1 MQQGSN
7 PSDIHHFK
15 CIAQGARG
23 LVTNNFSLPHMKTVV
38 ITGSTRGLGFG
49 LALRFLEKGCSVVV
63 NGTGQGSVE
72 RALSELSSFAGQV
85 HGVAG
90 DISSKP
96 DVEHLYR
103 EADQRFGPVDIWVN
117 NAGIGQPMA
126 KAWEIPADRLERIAA
141 VNIMGVVHG
150 TIVPFRAMKARGS
163 GMIFTME
170 GHGSSGRIVDCMA
183 MYGTTKSAATYFTKA
198 FAHEARGSG
207 VTIGRLLPGMVVTD
221 MLLGTVS
228 GNDPEN
234 VRRRKFYNLLAD
246 DVDTVSAFLVD
257 GMLAAKGPSPRIEWL
272 TRRKALFRMMFGF
285 LRKRDFFVGD

>member
-1 MQQGSN
+1 
-7 PSDIHHFK
+7 
-15 CIAQGARG
+15 
-23 LVTNNFSLPHMKTVV
+23 MKTVV

-49 LALRFLEKGCSVVV
+49 LARRFLEKGCSVVV
-63 NGTGQGSVE
+63 NGTGQESVE
-72 RALSELSSFAGQV
+72 RALRGLSPFEGRV

-90 DISSKP
+90 DISSESG
-96 DVEHLYR
+96 VERLYR
-103 EADQRFGPVDIWVN
+103 EAERRFGQIDIWVN

-126 KAWEIPADRLERIAA
+126 KAWEIAADRLERIAA

-170 GHGSSGRIVDCMA
+170 GHGSSGRIVDRMA

-198 FAHEARGSG
+198 FAYEARGSG
-207 VTIGRLLPGMVVTD
+207 VSIGRLLPGMVVTD
-221 MLLGTVS
+221 MLLDTVA

-234 VRRRKFYNLLAD
+234 AKRRKFYNLLAD

-257 GMLAAKGPSPRIEWL
+257 GMLAAQGPSPRIEWL
-272 TRRKALFRMMFGF
+272 TRRKAMLRIMFGSF
-285 LRKRDFFVGD
+285 RKREFFTGS